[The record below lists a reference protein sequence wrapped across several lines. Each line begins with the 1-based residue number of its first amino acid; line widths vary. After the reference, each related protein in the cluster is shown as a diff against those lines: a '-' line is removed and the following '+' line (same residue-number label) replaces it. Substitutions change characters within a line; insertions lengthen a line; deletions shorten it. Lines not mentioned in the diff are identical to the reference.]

1 MLEIAKY
8 ILILLTAFLAVWG
21 VSHDYKTDGR
31 MNRKGG
37 TAIAVLIFLCVIS
50 AVAECLSNKNKAK
63 ENAIAAEQL
72 NKENDQREVL
82 LLRLKEVNKGIES
95 NISYLES
102 LKSEISANH
111 LEIKSTQNAIRKAT
125 DAQIEQQKTI
135 DEEIRRFSDKAEL
148 ELERLSVPLSELYI
162 SSSLKFVGAEKS
174 FPDYYEYV
182 APEFYHSEG
191 NYSPADRPVP
201 QDFDYSKLHY
211 FYLRDFELA
220 IYKLQKNKALDSE
233 TYFNLKPDLLLS
245 TVDTEDNR
253 VLENMYSNLDDGS
266 IIRTKYLVPL
276 TTKKSRGKIT
286 SQLDLTTLAQQ
297 GDYAVFSFVTIY
309 PETLELTRLMLHT
322 DKSQYAG
329 VSLDDCEL
337 ISRRSGI
344 NLSQKDGSEINDFH
358 HVYSCKLW
366 EANGLNER

>member
-1 MLEIAKY
+1 MLEISKY
-8 ILILLTAFLAVWG
+8 ILILFTASLAIWG
-21 VSHDYKTDGR
+21 VLHEYKTDGR
-31 MNRKGG
+31 MNRKGLA
-37 TAIAVLIFLCVIS
+37 AITGLIFLCAMS
-50 AVAECLSNKNKAK
+50 AVTEFLSNKNKAK

-72 NKENDQREVL
+72 NKENEQREVL
-82 LLRLKEVNKGIES
+82 LARLKEVNIKIES
-95 NISYLES
+95 NITYLES

-111 LEIKSTQNAIRKAT
+111 LEIKSTQNAIRLAT
-125 DAQIEQQKTI
+125 DAQVEQQKII
-135 DEEIRRFSDKAEL
+135 DERIISFSDKAEL
-148 ELERLSVPLSELYI
+148 ELKRLSVPLSELYI
-162 SSSLKFVGAEKS
+162 SSSLKFVGAEKY

-191 NYSPADRPVP
+191 NYSPSDRPVP

-211 FYLRDFELA
+211 FYPRDFKLA

-233 TYFNLKPDLLLS
+233 IYFNLKPDLLLS
-245 TVDTEDNR
+245 TVDSEDSR

-276 TTKKSRGKIT
+276 TTEKSRGKIT
-286 SQLDLTTLAQQ
+286 SQLDLTTLAQL
-297 GDYAVFSFVTIY
+297 GDYAVFSFFTTY

-322 DKSQYAG
+322 DKSHYAG

-337 ISRRSGI
+337 IYRRSGFNI
-344 NLSQKDGSEINDFH
+344 IQKDGTEINHFH

-366 EANGLNER
+366 EASGLNER